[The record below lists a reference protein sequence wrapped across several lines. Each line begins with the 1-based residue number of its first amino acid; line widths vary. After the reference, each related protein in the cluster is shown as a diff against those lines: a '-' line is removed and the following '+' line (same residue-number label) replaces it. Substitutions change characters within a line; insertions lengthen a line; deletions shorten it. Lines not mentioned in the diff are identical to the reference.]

1 MNGWIKLHRK
11 IWDSQNFKHRKNI
24 PNLITVW
31 IWLLTHANADGV
43 VTFGR
48 NQISQDTGIHP
59 SSVKRVIEHLQSNMS
74 NEVTYEAT
82 KLFSKITILNWS
94 KYQSKTTNKPTNKR
108 PITDLQP
115 TTNKNKEV
123 RIKNTITN
131 VIGSEPQTSYGSSDV
146 NAVMEKLYT
155 YLDVKPVRIQKQ
167 RIAASNL
174 IRRHGLDTTLSLIDA
189 YKYLQ
194 QSDIYTVKVA
204 SMEDLWNKQNDILLQ
219 IKKKKSNQIAR
230 I

>member
-1 MNGWIKLHRK
+1 
-11 IWDSQNFKHRKNI
+11 
-24 PNLITVW
+24 
-31 IWLLTHANADGV
+31 
-43 VTFGR
+43 
-48 NQISQDTGIHP
+48 
-59 SSVKRVIEHLQSNMS
+59 
-74 NEVTYEAT
+74 
-82 KLFSKITILNWS
+82 
-94 KYQSKTTNKPTNKR
+94 
-108 PITDLQP
+108 
-115 TTNKNKEV
+115 
-123 RIKNTITN
+123 
-131 VIGSEPQTSYGSSDV
+131 
-146 NAVMEKLYT
+146 MEKLYT